1 MLGVVVAENR
11 TPQGRVRTRESP
23 RPAVQNRS
31 SEVDA
36 VSDARPDDLLVC
48 LLDYLLAWLLGGASH
63 HDFDGDALSLRPKRR
78 PTLVLED
85 EGAPWIDGVSA
96 EDSFVRLARNR
107 ARLAAF
113 TIDEANDRPAWS
125 RRPRRP
131 GRAGRPLIALL
142 ALGAGDLLVFASRKR
157 QERQQ
162 QGHHQQTNWHGRHA
176 PSRCSRISR

>member
-1 MLGVVVAENR
+1 MRGPS
-11 TPQGRVRTRESP
+11 T
-23 RPAVQNRS
+23 
-31 SEVDA
+31 
-36 VSDARPDDLLVC
+36 C
-48 LLDYLLAWLLGGASH
+48 LFTFSLAWSRGGASH
-63 HDFDGDALSLRPKRR
+63 HNFDGNALSLRPKRR

-85 EGAPWIDGVSA
+85 EGAPRIDGVSA
-96 EDSFVRLARNR
+96 EDSFVRLACDR

-113 TIDEANDRPAWS
+113 TIDEANDGSAWS

-176 PSRCSRISR
+176 PSRSGRISR